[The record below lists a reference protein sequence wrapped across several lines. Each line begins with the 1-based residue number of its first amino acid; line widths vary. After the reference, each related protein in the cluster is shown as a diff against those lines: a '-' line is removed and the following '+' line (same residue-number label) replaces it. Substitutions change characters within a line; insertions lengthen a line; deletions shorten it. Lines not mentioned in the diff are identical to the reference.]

1 MDDSTKVIP
10 VTALAGPDRRGP
22 NRRPAANR
30 PPVPADIVVDSA
42 AFQRLQKRIAAA
54 TILIPLVFSVAA
66 VVLAFYVPITGLDLL
81 LLLVMYVATTLGVTV
96 GFHRQ
101 FAHRSF
107 KAKPALRVAL
117 GVMGSMAG
125 QGNLIYWVATHRRH
139 HQYSEGEGDPHSPYI
154 LDGKPLGKLRGLW
167 HSHLGWMLDS
177 QMTNTVKFTKD
188 LMREPSIAWVNRL
201 YFQWVVLGLVIP
213 AVLGG
218 VLSLSWIGA
227 LTGFLWGGMV
237 RLFLAQNAMWTSG
250 STAHIF
256 GNRPF
261 QTRDMSTNNGL
272 LALPNLGEAWHNNHH
287 AFPSSAFFGLDW
299 WQVDVGGYFIR
310 LCEAL
315 GWASDVRIP
324 SKDLIAARKSG
335 KIAEGAVEADQW

>member
-1 MDDSTKVIP
+1 MDMRTESVAERIAREA
-10 VTALAGPDRRGP
+10 AL
-22 NRRPAANR
+22 R
-30 PPVPADIVVDSA
+30 PPVPADVTVDNA
-42 AFQRLQKRIAAA
+42 DFQKLQKRIAAA
-54 TILIPLVFSVAA
+54 TILVPFAFTLLAVGLLFYRPLTWIDV
-66 VVLAFYVPITGLDLL
+66 T
-81 LLLVMYVATTLGVTV
+81 LLLVMYVITTLGVTA

-117 GVMGSMAG
+117 GIMGSMAG

-139 HQYSEGEGDPHSPYI
+139 HQFSEGEGDPHSPYV

-188 LMREPSIAWVNRL
+188 LLRDKAIARVNEL
-201 YFQWVVLGLVIP
+201 YFTWLALGLIIP

-218 VLSLSWIGA
+218 LLSWSWYGA
-227 LTGFLWGGMV
+227 LSGFLWGGMV

-256 GNRPF
+256 GARPF
-261 QTRDMSTNNGL
+261 KTRDMSTNNAL

-287 AFPSSAFFGLDW
+287 AFPSSALFGLHW
-299 WQVDVGGYFIR
+299 WQVDIGGYFIR
-310 LCEAL
+310 ACAAL
-315 GWASDVRIP
+315 GWASDVRMP
-324 SKDLIAARKSG
+324 TKEMIAQKKAG
-335 KIAEGAVEADQW
+335 NLPDGPVEAQIW